1 MNKDTKFSMHIRLKS
16 FTYAFQGIIQ
26 FFRTEHNAW
35 IHMTAT
41 IAVIIMSAIVGVTR
55 DEAIALVVAVA
66 LVWITEMLNTSIEKA
81 MDLVSQEYHPK
92 IKIIKDLSA
101 GAVLVAAIAAFL
113 IGLIIFI
120 PKFFL
125 L

>member
-1 MNKDTKFSMHIRLKS
+1 MNKDTKFSLHSRLKS
-16 FTYAFQGIIQ
+16 FTYAFQGIIH
-26 FFRTEHNAW
+26 FLRTEHNAW
-35 IHMTAT
+35 IHMSAT
-41 IAVIIMSAIVGVTR
+41 IAVIIMAILVKVTR
-55 DEAIALVVAVA
+55 GEAIALVVAVA
-66 LVWITEMLNTSIEKA
+66 FVWITEMLNTSIEKA
-81 MDLVSQEYHPK
+81 MDVVSQEYHPK